1 MCLYINRFFLRSQSP
16 NSIGSEDESDFMLSG
31 MSEDADGVPCS
42 PWSIDVDNNVPLND
56 DYVQMCSVANNDGSW
71 TCGTSQTEN
80 EFDITYANQMSFT
93 RGTYSFNI
101 GKRLMLSNSTCAT
114 QIR

>member
-1 MCLYINRFFLRSQSP
+1 MCLYISRPFLRSQKP
-16 NSIGSEDESDFMLSG
+16 NPIREEDESNFMLSG
-31 MSEDADGVPCS
+31 MSEDVNGVPCS
-42 PWSIDVDNNVPLND
+42 PWIITVDNNEPVND

-71 TCGTSQTEN
+71 TCGTTQTEN

-101 GKRLMLSNSTCAT
+101 GTLLILSNSTCAF
-114 QIR
+114 